1 MAGDRFRSGYLPRP
15 SVRGFPHRP
24 ASNHGRGR
32 SGTARVK
39 GAYGVPPG
47 SPTLDPHRTAPKV
60 GSYRGDA
67 GGLPVRL
74 S

>member
-1 MAGDRFRSGYLPRP
+1 M
-15 SVRGFPHRP
+15 
-24 ASNHGRGR
+24 
-32 SGTARVK
+32 ARVK

-47 SPTLDPHRTAPKV
+47 SPTLDPHRTDPKV

-74 S
+74 TRNRQLWLGSRWRAASVVAGVRLGSSAPELACS